1 MIANIPSMS
10 HAERTARAQA
20 KAQTVCEFL
29 SSGEIYSTPEI
40 IAQLLNLDRSR
51 AVACLKTLEKQG
63 FVRSEEHYFEGRHQK
78 IYGVTP
84 QGLALADACDH
95 PYFEGGRTNQGWV
108 PHRLDCQR
116 IRLKAAAAGW
126 TGWTPERILRLDK
139 SLKKIPDSVA
149 TNPKGARVA
158 IEIERNVK
166 TQKRYADL
174 LVIYL
179 KLIKAGKFSEVHYIA
194 PEGIEKLLE
203 RTITNIKSVKV
214 GSEVVQIT
222 AEHLS
227 KFKFFSFDTWA
238 KKEEQKEEKKE
249 VANV

>member
-1 MIANIPSMS
+1 MIANIPRMS
-10 HAERTARAQA
+10 HAERTARAQD

-40 IAQLLNLDRSR
+40 IAQLLGLDRSR

-63 FVRSEEHYFEGRHQK
+63 FVRSEEHYFEGRHQR

-95 PYFEGGRTNQGWV
+95 PYFEGGRTSAGWI
-108 PHRLDCQR
+108 PHRLACQKMR
-116 IRLKAAAAGW
+116 VKSSAAGW

-139 SLKKIPDSVA
+139 SLKKIPDAVA
-149 TNPKGARVA
+149 TNPAGQRVA
-158 IEIERNVK
+158 LEIERNVK

-179 KLIKAGKFSEVHYIA
+179 KAIKSGKFSEVHYIA
-194 PEGIEKLLE
+194 PAGIENLLG
-203 RTITNIKSVKV
+203 RTFTSIKSVKV

-227 KFKFFSFDTWA
+227 KFKFFSFESWA
-238 KKEEQKEEKKE
+238 KKE
-249 VANV
+249 ASNV

>member
-1 MIANIPSMS
+1 MIANIPFMT
-10 HAERTARAQA
+10 HIERTKRAEA

-29 SSGEIYSTPEI
+29 ASGEIYSTPEI
-40 IAQLLNLDRSR
+40 IAQLLGLDRSR

-63 FVRSEEHYFEGRHQK
+63 FLRSEQHYFEGRHQR

-95 PYFEGGRTNQGWV
+95 PYFEGGKTNQGWI
-108 PHRLDCQR
+108 PHRLACQR
-116 IRLKAAAAGW
+116 TRLKAAAEGW

-139 SLKKIPDSVA
+139 SLKKIPDAVA
-149 TNPKGARVA
+149 TNPQGQMVA
-158 IEIERNVK
+158 LEVERNVK

-179 KLIKAGKFSEVHYIA
+179 KSIKAGKFSEVHYIA
-194 PEGIEKLLE
+194 PAGIEKLLE

-227 KFKFFSFDTWA
+227 KFKFFNFETWT
-238 KKEEQKEEKKE
+238 KKEEKKE
-249 VANV
+249 VSNG